1 MTTRESVHRLVDDL
15 PRHELSRAER
25 VLEALLATVGEG
37 LPQTL
42 RDASAGEGLPQ
53 TLRDASVDD
62 EPETPQER
70 AAVEEALLDVERGR
84 TISQADIKRRWDLDG

>member
-15 PRHELSRAER
+15 PRDELSRAER
-25 VLEALLATVGEG
+25 VLEALLAT
-37 LPQTL
+37 
-42 RDASAGEGLPQ
+42 AGEGLPQ

-62 EPETPQER
+62 EPETPEER

>member
-25 VLEALLATVGEG
+25 VLEALLATAGEG

-42 RDASAGEGLPQ
+42 RDASA
-53 TLRDASVDD
+53 DD